1 MQSLQYQVQELC
13 QLADQVVANPLKSPI
28 ETAEQLH
35 MSGTTIGVVYGT
47 GIIAAPIAMPPILGV
62 LFYAWRKYTESQKRK
77 QEKERM
83 LREIIAKQQAVIRKL
98 EAEEAKMK
106 QENAQNRAEVDNLK
120 QMLHI
125 LEQVVNQ
132 VKTAA

>member
-1 MQSLQYQVQELC
+1 MQSLQDQVQKLC
-13 QLADQVVANPLKSPI
+13 QLADLVVANPLKSPV
-28 ETAEQLH
+28 ETAEQLQ
-35 MSGTTIGVVYGT
+35 MTGTMIGVVCGT
-47 GIIAAPIAMPPILGV
+47 GIIAAPITIPILDV
-62 LFYAWRKYTESQKRK
+62 LFYAWRKHTESQKRR

-83 LREIIAKQQAVIRKL
+83 LREIITKQQAVIRKI

-106 QENAQNRAEVDNLK
+106 QENAQNRAELENLK

>member
-1 MQSLQYQVQELC
+1 MQSLQDQVQELC
-13 QLADQVVANPLKSPI
+13 QLADQVVANPLKSPV

-35 MSGTTIGVVYGT
+35 MSSTTIGVVCGT
-47 GIIAAPIAMPPILGV
+47 GIIANPIYIPILGV

-83 LREIIAKQQAVIRKL
+83 LQEIIAKQQAVIRTL
-98 EAEEAKMK
+98 EAEEEKMK
-106 QENAQNRAEVDNLK
+106 QENAQNREEVTHLK
-120 QMLHI
+120 QMLDI
-125 LEQVVNQ
+125 LEKVVNQ